1 MRRVRR
7 APRVAGQPGCIG
19 RDQRGVAMIEFALI
33 LPLLMLLYLGSV
45 ELTNALSCQRKL
57 GATSRFVADAVSQSV
72 VLEAAQLADVIDT
85 AQIIMAPYPLDS
97 FALKVSA
104 LQTGQNGTTTVVWS
118 RALHAAPTPRNTA
131 ADLPADLGE
140 GGRFLIRVETF
151 YDIPKIG
158 PLGLPFPI
166 RLHDE
171 LFMAPRLSR
180 TISCEDCT

>member
-1 MRRVRR
+1 MRRARR
-7 APRVAGQPGCIG
+7 LPRIAGRPGGIG
-19 RDQRGVAMIEFALI
+19 RNQRGVAMIEFALV

-72 VLEAAQLADVIDT
+72 VLEAAQLSDVIDT
-85 AQIIMAPYPLDS
+85 AQIIMAPYPLNG
-97 FALKVSA
+97 FALKVTA

-118 RALHAAPTPRNTA
+118 RALHTSPAPRNSAT
-131 ADLPADLGE
+131 DLPADLSE
-140 GGRFLIRVETF
+140 RGRFLIRVETF
-151 YDIPKIG
+151 YDVPKVG
-158 PLGLPFPI
+158 PLGLPLPI
-166 RLHDE
+166 HLHDE